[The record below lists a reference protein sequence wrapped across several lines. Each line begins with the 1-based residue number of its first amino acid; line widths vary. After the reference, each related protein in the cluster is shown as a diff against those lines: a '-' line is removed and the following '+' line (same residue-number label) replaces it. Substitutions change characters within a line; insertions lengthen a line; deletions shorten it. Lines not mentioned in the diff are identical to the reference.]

1 MKLEK
6 FLNPKYIA
14 VIGASSDKTKVGR
27 RVFDNIISTKKQ
39 GIFPINL
46 KEGNISGF
54 KAYSD
59 ISNIPLKKWSELLV
73 IIVIPAKGVVF
84 EVQKCAKLGIKNII
98 IISAG
103 FKEIGQLGAKM
114 EEEIR
119 VISQKNKMNILG
131 PNCLGFIN
139 DKNGL
144 NVTFSNYN
152 IDKKVERNNNIAF
165 LSQSGAI
172 GSAVLD
178 WINDKNI
185 GLSYFVSLGNKISL
199 EENDFLKFLSQDKKA
214 DLIIAYLE
222 EISCG
227 PEFLK
232 IISQLSKVKPV
243 AILKSGRTSSGREM
257 ALSHTGSLA
266 GSFEITLVALKRAGA
281 IILENIDEI
290 YNLMNLIKS
299 PVKDLSGGLAI
310 ISNAGG
316 PAVLSADEAFENKL
330 NLVNF
335 SSNTVS
341 KLKKILPKF
350 AHLKNPLDILG
361 DADPNRY
368 EKTLNIVLADKNIS
382 SVLILLTPQ
391 SMTEVEKTAEIICR
405 VKNKFKNKLITTCFL
420 GGTEVSKGKKI
431 LTQYFV
437 PNFDSLEDAIGILAK
452 FLNYIAQ
459 RKKIKEFLPDKNI
472 EIKNYKD
479 TGAVMWHYLDSFSF
493 LKKGQI
499 DVVSCQELSFEKL
512 DKIKYPIVI
521 KFTGPDFIHKSDEQ
535 AVFLNVSERSEA
547 EKIMEIFNKKIMQ
560 KKISSANTIVFQAQ
574 LDIKRE
580 LILGLKRDPVFGPI
594 ILLGAGGIYAEIYSD
609 VVLEL
614 ADLDKTRAM
623 EMIKKLKFY
632 PVLMGAR
639 GQKKANI
646 KLLVETIIKFAKLIK
661 SNQDISEIDINPLLI
676 DDKKV
681 VAVDVRIFN
690 Y

>member
-6 FLNPKYIA
+6 FLNPKFIA
-14 VIGASSDKTKVGR
+14 VIGASSDKAKVGR
-27 RVFDNIISTKKQ
+27 RVFDNVISTKKK
-39 GIFPINL
+39 GVFPINL
-46 KEGNISGF
+46 KENNIAGY

-59 ISNIPLKKWSELLV
+59 VSNIPLKKWSELLV
-73 IIVIPAKGVVF
+73 VIVIPAKGVVS
-84 EVQKCAKLGIKNII
+84 EVQKCAKLGVKNII

-103 FKEIGQLGAKM
+103 FKEVGELGAKM

-119 VISQKNKMNILG
+119 AISQKNKMNILG

-139 DKNGL
+139 DKNYL

-152 IDKKVERNNNIAF
+152 IDKKIKRNNNIAF

-185 GLSYFVSLGNKISL
+185 GLSYFVSLGNKVSL
-199 EENDFLKFLSQDKKA
+199 EENDFLKFLSQDKKT

-232 IISQLSKVKPV
+232 IISQLSKTKPV
-243 AILKSGRTSSGREM
+243 AILKSGRTSSGQEM

-299 PVKDLSGGLAI
+299 PAKDFSGGLAI
-310 ISNAGG
+310 VSNAGG
-316 PAVLSADEAFENKL
+316 PAVLSADEASENGL
-330 NLVNF
+330 DLASF
-335 SSNTVS
+335 SPVTTS
-341 KLKKILPKF
+341 KLKKILPEF

-361 DADPNRY
+361 DADPIRY
-368 EKTLNIVLADKNIS
+368 EKALNIILADKNIS
-382 SVLILLTPQ
+382 SALVLLTPQ
-391 SMTEVEKTAEIICR
+391 SMTEVEKTAEAICR
-405 VKNKFKNKLITTCFL
+405 VKAKFKNKLITTCFL
-420 GGTEVSKGKKI
+420 GGAEVSKGKKI

-437 PNFDSLEDAIGILAK
+437 PNFDSLEDTIGILAK

-459 RKKIKEFLPDKNI
+459 RKKIKEFFPDKNI
-472 EIKNYKD
+472 EIKDQKT
-479 TGAVMWHYLDSFSF
+479 TGAVMWHYLDSFAF

-499 DVVSCQELSFEKL
+499 DVVSCQELTPEKL
-512 DKIKYPIVI
+512 EKIKYPIVI
-521 KFTGPDFIHKSDEQ
+521 KFTGPDFIHKSDNR
-535 AVFLNVSERSEA
+535 AVFLNVSTKDEVER
-547 EKIMEIFNKKIMQ
+547 IMEIFNKKIMQ
-560 KKISSANTIVFQAQ
+560 KKISSANTIIFQAQ

-614 ADLDKTRAM
+614 ADLDRARAL

-632 PVLMGAR
+632 PILMGAR

-646 KLLVETIIKFAKLIK
+646 KLLIETILKFAKLIK

-681 VAVDVRIFN
+681 IAVDVRIFN